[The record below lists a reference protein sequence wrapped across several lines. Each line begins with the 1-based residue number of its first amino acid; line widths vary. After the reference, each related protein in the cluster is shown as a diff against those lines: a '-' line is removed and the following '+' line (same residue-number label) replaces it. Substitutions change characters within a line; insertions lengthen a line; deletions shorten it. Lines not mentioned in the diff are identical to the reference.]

1 MSSESQIPEHD
12 IIGIKFGSSLTV
24 LGTLNNRRVDVLYS
38 DTSSREIPSL
48 ITFTKECRKYA
59 EHAQSIYL
67 KNIENSYNFLNR
79 LIGLKEENNDIIEH
93 EKKYIH
99 NIINEDFTFGSE
111 NLKIESIVASFLF
124 FLSKTWKNKLNNK
137 KTNNIVISVPDYYT
151 QYQRLIL
158 LNSIEI
164 SNLKCISLLN
174 ESSSVCLSYFLHH
187 YKELDLNDNIICFI
201 DLGESKLSIH
211 FCLFNN
217 SEARVIFSKSEKCFG
232 CRDLDY
238 SIYNYIKNKYN
249 ECNNLNNKTI
259 IKLFQAIE
267 KARKILTVNKDSNL
281 LFEHG
286 DLIISEYLTR
296 DNFEEIIKNEL
307 IKFKEFLSNCL
318 KESNISLKLIN
329 SFEMVGDA
337 IRNPVFQKV
346 IFDVFN
352 KDIKKTLLADECIAR
367 GCALYNTMI
376 DECYSTI
383 NDFTFYQYNQ
393 YDIILEIISDFVNDK
408 IIVLKKGENFPI
420 KRAYKFQKKDICS
433 EYTRSVN
440 FNFYFDNGKLKQIS
454 SYQLIFQPKSE
465 DYTFII
471 QILIDNNCIPEVIK
485 GDLELKTGYLIHCT
499 KILVKKFTNSQI
511 SQNELIIKELEMEF
525 NDYLNYALCNRKN
538 EIESILYS
546 IRDKKE
552 DHIDI
557 TKNLEEIENINNIDD
572 LDKKYF
578 ELKDKFN
585 LTNNT
590 THIDI
595 DKIIFEI
602 INSLNNNKQK
612 LGEKNFIYFGRELS
626 GIMELV
632 EQGNDVNKLNKLIYS
647 LSQRIQNYL
656 N

>member
-1 MSSESQIPEHD
+1 
-12 IIGIKFGSSLTV
+12 
-24 LGTLNNRRVDVLYS
+24 
-38 DTSSREIPSL
+38 
-48 ITFTKECRKYA
+48 
-59 EHAQSIYL
+59 
-67 KNIENSYNFLNR
+67 
-79 LIGLKEENNDIIEH
+79 
-93 EKKYIH
+93 
-99 NIINEDFTFGSE
+99 
-111 NLKIESIVASFLF
+111 
-124 FLSKTWKNKLNNK
+124 
-137 KTNNIVISVPDYYT
+137 
-151 QYQRLIL
+151 
-158 LNSIEI
+158 
-164 SNLKCISLLN
+164 
-174 ESSSVCLSYFLHH
+174 
-187 YKELDLNDNIICFI
+187 
-201 DLGESKLSIH
+201 
-211 FCLFNN
+211 
-217 SEARVIFSKSEKCFG
+217 
-232 CRDLDY
+232 
-238 SIYNYIKNKYN
+238 
-249 ECNNLNNKTI
+249 
-259 IKLFQAIE
+259 
-267 KARKILTVNKDSNL
+267 
-281 LFEHG
+281 
-286 DLIISEYLTR
+286 
-296 DNFEEIIKNEL
+296 
-307 IKFKEFLSNCL
+307 
-318 KESNISLKLIN
+318 
-329 SFEMVGDA
+329 MVGDA

-352 KDIKKTLLADECIAR
+352 TDIKKTLLADECIAR

-485 GDLELKTGYLIHCT
+485 GDIELKTGYLIHCT

-525 NDYLNYALCNRKN
+525 NDYLYYALCNRKN

-546 IRDKKE
+546 IRDNKE
-552 DHIDI
+552 DNIDI

-626 GIMELV
+626 EIMELV
-632 EQGNDVNKLNKLIYS
+632 EQGNDANKLNKLISS

>member
-1 MSSESQIPEHD
+1 MSSESKIPEHD

-48 ITFTKECRKYA
+48 IAFTKESRKYA

-67 KNIENSYNFLNR
+67 KNIVNSYNFLNR
-79 LIGLKEENNDIIEH
+79 LIGLKEENKDIIEH

-99 NIINEDFTFGSE
+99 NIINDDFTFGSE
-111 NLKIESIVASFLF
+111 NLNIESIIASFLF

-217 SEARVIFSKSEKCFG
+217 SEARVIFSKSEKCLG

-238 SIYNYIKNKYN
+238 SIYNYIKSKYN
-249 ECNNLNNKTI
+249 ECNNLNKKTI
-259 IKLFQAIE
+259 IKLFQTIE
-267 KARKILTVNKDSNL
+267 KVRKVLTVNKESNL

-286 DLIISEYLTR
+286 DLVITENITR
-296 DNFEEIIKNEL
+296 ENFEEIIKNEL
-307 IKFKEFLSNCL
+307 NEFKEFLLNCL

-346 IFDVFN
+346 IFEVFN

-367 GCALYNTMI
+367 GCALYNAMI

-383 NDFTFYQYNQ
+383 NDFNFFQYNQ
-393 YDIILEIISDFVNDK
+393 YDIYLEIISDVINDK
-408 IIVLKKGENFPI
+408 FIVLKKGDNFPV
-420 KRAYKFQKKDICS
+420 KKAYKFNKKNFSS
-433 EYTRSVN
+433 ENTRNVI
-440 FNFYFDNGKLKQIS
+440 FNFYFDNGKLNRIS
-454 SYQLIFQPKSE
+454 SVQLGFEQKDE
-465 DYTFII
+465 DYTLII
-471 QILIDNNCIPEVIK
+471 QILINNNCIPDILNGV
-485 GDLELKTGYLIHCT
+485 LELKTGYLIHCS
-499 KILVKKFTNSQI
+499 KNIISEFKENQVKKE
-511 SQNELIIKELEMEF
+511 ELIVKELEMEF
-525 NDYLNYALCNRKN
+525 NDYLNYVLCNRRN

-546 IRDKKE
+546 IRDNKE
-552 DHIDI
+552 VNIDI
-557 TKNLEEIENINNIDD
+557 DKNLEEIENSNDIED
-572 LDKKYF
+572 LDNKYF

-585 LTNNT
+585 LQNNF
-590 THIDI
+590 THINI
-595 DKIIFEI
+595 DKDILKI
-602 INSLNNNKQK
+602 INLLNKNKDK
-612 LGEKNFIYFGRELS
+612 LGIKNFIYFGRELS
-626 GIMELV
+626 EIMESV
-632 EQGNDVNKLNKLIYS
+632 ETGNDVNKLNKIIKTLI
-647 LSQRIQNYL
+647 QRINNFL

>member
-217 SEARVIFSKSEKCFG
+217 SEAKVIFSKSEKCLG
-232 CRDLDY
+232 CRDLNY

-249 ECNNLNNKTI
+249 ECNNLNQKTI

-267 KARKILTVNKDSNL
+267 KARKILTVNKDSSL
-281 LFEHG
+281 LFEYG
-286 DLIISEYLTR
+286 DLVISESLTR
-296 DNFEEIIKNEL
+296 ENFEEIIKNEL

-346 IFDVFN
+346 IFEVFN

-367 GCALYNTMI
+367 GCALYNAMI

-383 NDFTFYQYNQ
+383 NDFNFFQYNQ
-393 YDIILEIISDFVNDK
+393 YDIYLEIISDVINDK
-408 IIVLKKGENFPI
+408 FIVLKKGDNFPV
-420 KRAYKFQKKDICS
+420 KKAYKFNKKIFSS
-433 EYTRSVN
+433 ENTRLIKLSIII
-440 FNFYFDNGKLKQIS
+440 YF
-454 SYQLIFQPKSE
+454 
-465 DYTFII
+465 
-471 QILIDNNCIPEVIK
+471 IK
-485 GDLELKTGYLIHCT
+485 
-499 KILVKKFTNSQI
+499 
-511 SQNELIIKELEMEF
+511 
-525 NDYLNYALCNRKN
+525 
-538 EIESILYS
+538 
-546 IRDKKE
+546 
-552 DHIDI
+552 
-557 TKNLEEIENINNIDD
+557 
-572 LDKKYF
+572 
-578 ELKDKFN
+578 
-585 LTNNT
+585 
-590 THIDI
+590 
-595 DKIIFEI
+595 
-602 INSLNNNKQK
+602 
-612 LGEKNFIYFGRELS
+612 FIYLQLNS
-626 GIMELV
+626 KI
-632 EQGNDVNKLNKLIYS
+632 GNK
-647 LSQRIQNYL
+647 
-656 N
+656 